1 MTRKRFCKKKA
12 AKLTVIDGGTGEK
25 KTYSVTDSSNGYSD
39 IMKQYKSLDIEPV
52 KEDSIR
58 NGYKYMLVLYDED
71 ENILQRVIPYKDCV
85 YIDGNVYDSSMNGT
99 SIELLYALGEN
110 W

>member
-1 MTRKRFCKKKA
+1 
-12 AKLTVIDGGTGEK
+12 
-25 KTYSVTDSSNGYSD
+25 
-39 IMKQYKSLDIEPV
+39 
-52 KEDSIR
+52 
-58 NGYKYMLVLYDED
+58 MLVLYDED

-99 SIELLYALGEN
+99 SIELLYALDEN